1 MVFEHQVSAEIRFL
15 TDGRFYEPVGRRAGD
30 FIVVFGVLQS
40 GPRWRPFAVHAFH
53 ARCLRP
59 DGDELI
65 AEANLNHPSDPDL
78 VDETEFML
86 FLFALERADVP
97 PGTLI
102 TSLGRVVE
110 R

>member
-15 TDGRFYEPVGRRAGD
+15 TDGRMYEPVGRRAGD
-30 FIVVFGVLQS
+30 FIAVFGELQS
-40 GPRWRPFAVHAFH
+40 GPHRRPGAVHMFH

-59 DGDELI
+59 DGDEVI
-65 AEANLNHPSDPDL
+65 AEANLDHPADPEL
-78 VDETEFML
+78 IDETEFMVL
-86 FLFALERADVP
+86 LFALERGDVP

-102 TSLGRVVE
+102 TSLGRVME